1 MLFTEFYNKLL
12 QLFFMR
18 NFFLIL
24 LFFFAHL
31 VLTDEML
38 EIYLDEQHYKLFD
51 YINKKNDLIDNDNE
65 AFIKGFELSARGII
79 DPREISKRVMGKKIY
94 NEASEV
100 QKEKF
105 NLIFKNTL
113 FESYASALKEIN
125 YEDLEIV
132 SHYHPKDNM
141 KNAVVKLK
149 INLSGRN
156 IDFVYKMKSINEQW
170 KIIGLI
176 IDGIDLISIF
186 RKQFINLFL
195 EGNKNINYAIDNWD
209 LPEEANG

>member
-1 MLFTEFYNKLL
+1 
-12 QLFFMR
+12 MR

-132 SHYHPKDNM
+132 SHYHPKENM

>member
-1 MLFTEFYNKLL
+1 
-12 QLFFMR
+12 MR

-51 YINKKNDLIDNDNE
+51 YINKKNDLIDNDND

-132 SHYHPKDNM
+132 SHYHPKENM

>member
-1 MLFTEFYNKLL
+1 
-12 QLFFMR
+12 MR

-51 YINKKNDLIDNDNE
+51 YINKKNDLIDNDNQ

-132 SHYHPKDNM
+132 SHYHPKENM